1 MEHGGYWLLASG
13 VLACGMHGS
22 GSATRSRS
30 RPTRPARYALRQP
43 GSGRGQRA
51 ASSEKALPPPPTAHR
66 ALPRPPALAPADHQ
80 KPLPARSPQRQK
92 ASKNRPNPRQGLAA
106 CRLQLVAHHTAVTS
120 PMEVL
125 VAAPALAR
133 LRERQWGGCWQVV
146 VSRRLFDSMA
156 PSVSQAGMQGPCA
169 PPLSHLHRL
178 TSRRGIRTGHSKR
191 LAVGSPGTK
200 VQSNGLG
207 DNTTELTNWSGG
219 KRLRGCSLAHWR
231 CRRCG
236 CNAPCP
242 CRWTGWMQREAR
254 SSCTS

>member
-1 MEHGGYWLLASG
+1 MGATGYWHLASWH
-13 VLACGMHGS
+13 VACMVRVQPPGPGPDLP
-22 GSATRSRS
+22 GQPVTR
-30 RPTRPARYALRQP
+30 YVNP
-43 GSGRGQRA
+43 GRVGASGQRA
-51 ASSEKALPPPPTAHR
+51 ARRRSPHRPPPTGPCLDPLPLPQLITKSPSPR
-66 ALPRPPALAPADHQ
+66 ALPRDKRQARTAPI
-80 KPLPARSPQRQK
+80 PGR
-92 ASKNRPNPRQGLAA
+92 G
-106 CRLQLVAHHTAVTS
+106 LQLVAHHTAVPS